1 MRERGFTLLELLAVV
16 AILAALSAVAI
27 AASSKIYAA
36 SSLAVSSN
44 NIRQLAAGGIAYLAD
59 HGNFYWPWREGKP
72 EGDIWWWGFE
82 TRESRSRPEGERDFD
97 PGAGPLGGYIPK
109 GFRPDPS
116 FALSGRAF
124 KPKFRSGYIG
134 VGYNTLL
141 GGGWNWVDD
150 AWTPRLNHWQL
161 SDPAKVV
168 VFFTSAQVNTFQ
180 RPASSR
186 NPMLEEFYGIDA
198 RERTVHFRHNG
209 RAMVSFA
216 SGNAG
221 FLEMDETTR
230 DARMPSA
237 NVGRF
242 APVGSTRHLK

>member
-72 EGDIWWWGFE
+72 EGDIWWCGFE

-161 SDPAKVV
+161 SDPEGRCLFYLGAGEHVSAAR
-168 VFFTSAQVNTFQ
+168 FFAQ
-180 RPASSR
+180 S
-186 NPMLEEFYGIDA
+186 DA
-198 RERTVHFRHNG
+198 RRVLRDRCAGTDRSLPTQWPG
-209 RAMVSFA
+209 D
-216 SGNAG
+216 G
-221 FLEMDETTR
+221 FLCERER
-230 DARMPSA
+230 WFS
-237 NVGRF
+237 
-242 APVGSTRHLK
+242 